1 MLKRIKIKNFRSI
14 RDEIELELAKI
25 TILVGGNSCG
35 KTTIIEAIEYLKDC
49 CESNFGRIARK
60 AIEFSYRDI
69 QSYRPNNYFYINH
82 EQNAITCGGTF
93 IINNISR
100 SLGDNPELVES
111 INRYTW
117 NGDINLWKI
126 LESLQEKELTVTFDG
141 AGKRLSLTV
150 NDNLLLSVDN
160 EAYFWDGASSVLSS
174 RHSDFD
180 DQDDLYDISHIYGS
194 LIVGKIPQME
204 ELAYWWQDRLD
215 RLDNPSRFMAA
226 LRCELTQNFRI
237 FGITSEASEFASEE
251 SKCNIPRVD
260 LPYEFRQRTFDQ
272 RHYDTS
278 IRSYEGNSAEPEMTR
293 DFEFQNYVSLA
304 NEIVEP
310 ISLIVRAILACMRED
325 LDVPRVRDS
334 RGQLKNLTLRMPLSD
349 TEEQLWWNYGES
361 LTNAGSHRYYLGRK
375 LKSFLKKQLHLGSY
389 EVVSFKTEG
398 RIVAK
403 STKLPESQRVEK
415 TLSFFLKDKS
425 GVFFDFSQVGSGVSF
440 IFPIFCAI
448 GGVPRSSFSDHLISI
463 QQPELHLH
471 PAAQAELGDLL
482 LWFSRNNGRA
492 IVETHSE
499 HLILRILRRIRQ
511 SFFGSTSR
519 NNAASSNDVLIYSFA
534 KEGRNTKI
542 TRIRVGRNGEFMDPW
557 PGGFFPER
565 EQELF
570 DE

>member
-1 MLKRIKIKNFRSI
+1 MLKRIKLKNFRSI
-14 RDEIELELAKI
+14 KDEIELELAQI
-25 TILVGGNSCG
+25 TIFVGGNSCG

-49 CESNFGRIARK
+49 CESNFQRIAQK
-60 AIEFSYRDI
+60 AVEFSYRDTNTYPSNYI
-69 QSYRPNNYFYINH
+69 DVNYRENV
-82 EQNAITCGGTF
+82 ITCGGTF
-93 IINNISR
+93 IINDIHGFLAR
-100 SLGDNPELVES
+100 HRELSES
-111 INRYTW
+111 ITRSTW
-117 NGDINLWKI
+117 NGDLNLWKI
-126 LESLQEKELTVTFDG
+126 LESLQKRELTVTFDG
-141 AGKRLSLTV
+141 VGKRLSLMV
-150 NDNLLLSVDN
+150 DDNLLLSVDS
-160 EAYFWDGASSVLSS
+160 EDYFWDGASRVLSA
-174 RHSDFD
+174 RHPDFD
-180 DQDDLYDISHIYGS
+180 DEDDIYEVEHMRGG
-194 LIVGKIPQME
+194 LIIGKIPQME
-204 ELAYWWQDRLD
+204 EIAYWYQDRLD
-215 RLDNPSRFMAA
+215 GLENPSRFMAA

-237 FGITSEASEFASEE
+237 FGITSDTNGLPSEE
-251 SKCNIPRVD
+251 ITCNIPRVH
-260 LPYEFRQRTFDQ
+260 LPFEFRKKQFDQ
-272 RHYDTS
+272 RHFDTS
-278 IRSYEGNSAEPEMTR
+278 IRSYEGGSAEPEMTK
-293 DFEFQNYVSLA
+293 DFEFLSYVRLA

-310 ISLIVRAILACMRED
+310 ISLLVRALLACMHED

-334 RGQLKNLTLRMPLSD
+334 RSQLKNLTLRTPLSD
-349 TEEQLWWNYGES
+349 IEEQLWWSYGES
-361 LTNAGSHRYYLGRK
+361 LVETGSHRYYLGRK
-375 LKSFLKKQLHLGSY
+375 LRSFLKKQQHLGSY

-448 GGVPRSSFSDHLISI
+448 GGVHRSSFSDHLISI

-511 SFFGSTSR
+511 SFFGSTSS
-519 NNAASSNDVLIYSFA
+519 NNAACSNDVLIYSFA

-542 TRIRVGRNGEFMDPW
+542 TRIRVGRNGDFMDPW